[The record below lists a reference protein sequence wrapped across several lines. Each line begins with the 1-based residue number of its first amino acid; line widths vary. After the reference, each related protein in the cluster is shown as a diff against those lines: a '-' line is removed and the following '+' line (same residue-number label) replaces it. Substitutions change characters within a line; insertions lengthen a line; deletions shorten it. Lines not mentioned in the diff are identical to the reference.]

1 MSFSVLS
8 RMVLPRATPALLM
21 RTVGLPSVDR
31 ICEAAEVMEAGEE
44 RSQWK

>member
-8 RMVLPRATPALLM
+8 RIVRPLTTPALLM
-21 RTVGLPSVDR
+21 RTVGLPSVER
-31 ICEAAEVMEAGEE
+31 TCEAAEEMDSVED

>member
-8 RMVLPRATPALLM
+8 RMVRPRATPALLM
-21 RTVGLPSVDR
+21 RTVGLPSVER
-31 ICEAAEVMEAGEE
+31 TLEAADAMDEGED